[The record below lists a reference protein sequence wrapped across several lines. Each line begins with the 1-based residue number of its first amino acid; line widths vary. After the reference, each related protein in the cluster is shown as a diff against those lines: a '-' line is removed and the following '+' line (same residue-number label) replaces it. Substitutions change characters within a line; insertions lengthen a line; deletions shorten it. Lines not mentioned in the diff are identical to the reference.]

1 MADKQD
7 ACTMFFLNPRGE
19 VLLLLR
25 DNNPAIPYP
34 NMWDLP
40 GGHMERV
47 NHRANAFAERC
58 VKNFPGWT
66 SVTSA
71 CTRSWS
77 FRSKP
82 TISSGRES
90 TLAKRC

>member
-1 MADKQD
+1 VADKQD

-40 GGHMERV
+40 GGHMEQGESPSECIR
-47 NHRANAFAERC
+47 REMC
-58 VKNFPGWT
+58 EELPGWT

-77 FRSKP
+77 FRSEP
-82 TISSGRES
+82 TISSGHES